1 MTNKGYGTINFKN
14 WDSSYIP
21 HILRE
26 LYLDN
31 IYKPYLE
38 GKKDLTIFD
47 LGANIGLFSLYA
59 SQFAKEVFAFEP
71 AKETFDLAQ
80 KNLKDNNVTNVR
92 LYQKAIHTKDEKIKF
107 YHNTNTT
114 MNSTM
119 EVVED
124 KSQAVEEVEGV
135 RWDTF
140 VKENDIKKIDFA
152 KIDVEGSEAMLL
164 ASESFENIVPILE
177 AGVLEYHSW
186 CQVNPQQIVTTLRD
200 YGYEV
205 VQIPSEATILGFV
218 KK

>member
-1 MTNKGYGTINFKN
+1 MNKGYGTIHYKN

-47 LGANIGLFSLYA
+47 LGANISLFSLYA

-71 AKETFDLAQ
+71 SKETFDIAQ
-80 KNLKDNNVTNVR
+80 KNLKDNNVENVR
-92 LYQKAIHTKDEKIKF
+92 LYQKAIHIRDEKIKF
-107 YHNTNTT
+107 FHNSNTT
-114 MNSTM
+114 MNSTL

-124 KSQAVEEVEGV
+124 KSQEVEEVEGI

-140 VKENDIKKIDFA
+140 VKENDIKHIDFA
-152 KIDVEGSEAMLL
+152 KIDVEGTEFQLIG
-164 ASESFENIVPILE
+164 SESFENIVPILDSLVVE
-177 AGVLEYHSW
+177 LHSW
-186 CQVNPQQIVTTLRD
+186 GEYNYQQLVTTLRD
-200 YGYEV
+200 YGFHVET
-205 VQIPSEATILGFV
+205 IPSEATILGAV
-218 KK
+218 KR